1 MIIGKGGDNVLEKM
15 LTLKE
20 VAEYLNVSENTVR
33 RWSKMRQIPAIKIG
47 RQWRY
52 RKTDID
58 RWVREQAVDDSD
70 L

>member
-1 MIIGKGGDNVLEKM
+1 MLEKM